1 MKNVLIFLGGTAPE
15 RDVSVIT
22 GVLTANSFDKEL
34 FNSIVVFMAGDGKLY
49 VGKDLFN
56 LDFYKTKDL
65 KKCRQATLVVG
76 DDRLFVV
83 KGKKI
88 SPYCVADC
96 AINCLHGGDGEGGAL
111 SGLLKSCFIP
121 LASPDIYPSALSI
134 DKHFTKLALKT
145 LGVNCVDYVRV
156 KRDGFFAR
164 GESVARTIGLRL
176 GYPVIVKPATLGSSI
191 GIRRANDENE
201 LFAAL
206 CGAFEYDGKAICEK
220 YLSDARDL
228 NCAAY
233 CDGEKIVVSEVEEAV
248 TAHDILTFDDKYGG
262 SKGGGARRLPADIP
276 EENSAEIKETVRK
289 IYSEYDFGGI
299 VRFDFLFADGK
310 VYLNEINSVPG
321 SLAYYLFC
329 DKISDFSEILVKLVS
344 DAEKR
349 RREERG
355 RIHDFPSAVLS
366 GDWKSIKK

>member
-22 GVLTANSFDKEL
+22 GVLTANSLDKDL
-34 FNSIVVFMAGDGKLY
+34 FNPIVVFMSGDGRLY
-49 VGKDLFN
+49 VGKDLSD

-88 SPYCVADC
+88 LPYCAADC
-96 AINCLHGGDGEGGAL
+96 AINCLHGGEGEGGAL
-111 SGLLKSCFIP
+111 SGLLKSCRIP
-121 LASPDIYPSALSI
+121 FASPDIYPSALSI
-134 DKHFTKLALKT
+134 DKHFTKLALKA
-145 LGVNCVDYVRV
+145 LGISFVDYVRV
-156 KRDGFFAR
+156 KREGFFAR
-164 GESVARTIGLRL
+164 GESVARTIGTRL

-191 GIRRANDENE
+191 GIKRANDDNE

-220 YLSDARDL
+220 YLPGARDL

-233 CDGEKIVVSEVEEAV
+233 SDGEKIVVSEVEEAV

-262 SKGGGARRLPADIP
+262 SKGGGARRFPADIP
-276 EENSAEIKETVRK
+276 AEKSSAIRETVRK
-289 IYSEYDFGGI
+289 IYSEYDFCGL
-299 VRFDFLFADGK
+299 VRFDFLLAGGK

-329 DKISDFSEILVKLVS
+329 NKISEFSKILGKLVT

>member
-34 FNSIVVFMAGDGKLY
+34 FNPIVVFMAGDGKLY

-156 KRDGFFAR
+156 KRDGFFAPGR
-164 GESVARTIGLRL
+164 FVMTCCVEDIQFMGIPCK
-176 GYPVIVKPATLGSSI
+176 YPQS
-191 GIRRANDENE
+191 
-201 LFAAL
+201 AAL
-206 CGAFEYDGKAICEK
+206 KAR
-220 YLSDARDL
+220 SW
-228 NCAAY
+228 
-233 CDGEKIVVSEVEEAV
+233 VTV
-248 TAHDILTFDDKYGG
+248 TASVEVKYHSLYRGVGPILNAISISPAEPAEQQVATF
-262 SKGGGARRLPADIP
+262 
-276 EENSAEIKETVRK
+276 
-289 IYSEYDFGGI
+289 
-299 VRFDFLFADGK
+299 
-310 VYLNEINSVPG
+310 
-321 SLAYYLFC
+321 
-329 DKISDFSEILVKLVS
+329 
-344 DAEKR
+344 
-349 RREERG
+349 
-355 RIHDFPSAVLS
+355 
-366 GDWKSIKK
+366 